1 MSSLDGAPI
10 AALAKH
16 RFNEL
21 ADVDDALLAQIVDA
35 IRLDDRLRVT
45 IILLVSTVATFNGI
59 ILDGR
64 PVLKGLLQTVCG
76 ALLIFCCAPPTRRR
90 FQAVCETNGL
100 APHVIDALWRRRHP
114 NMRFAPRTDSIERL
128 AGRQGPAS
136 MGRRTT
142 MMLKRLGGG
151 LAVTFGA
158 LGGTALAVKMGL
170 PIPGAVMLGV
180 AAVGLLVATLGPLL
194 ALLTEPSDS
203 PREGHAE
210 PRAPMTPSTDSDAR
224 LLDSARPVLLSRV
237 PDMSAE
243 AAGADAG
250 VVAANRR

>member
-1 MSSLDGAPI
+1 MSVLDGAPI

-16 RFNEL
+16 RVNEL

-35 IRLDDRLRVT
+35 IRMDDRLRVT
-45 IILLVSTVATFNGI
+45 MPFLVTAAVTFSGNL
-59 ILDGR
+59 LDG
-64 PVLKGLLQTVCG
+64 PVLKGLVQTVCV
-76 ALLIFCCAPPTRRR
+76 ALLIFWVAPPTRRR

-114 NMRFAPRTDSIERL
+114 NMRFAPRTVSIERL

-158 LGGTALAVKMGL
+158 LGGAAVAVKMGL
-170 PIPGAVMLGV
+170 PIQGAVMLGV

-210 PRAPMTPSTDSDAR
+210 PRAPMTPLTDSDAR
-224 LLDSARPVLLSRV
+224 LLESPAPAVLSRV
-237 PDMSAE
+237 ADMSVDA
-243 AAGADAG
+243 ADADAN
-250 VVAANRR
+250 VVAVNRR